1 MRFALS
7 THLFHNERLEAAH
20 LEAIAAQ
27 GFTSVEVF
35 ATRSHFDYHDRG
47 RVHEVRGWLERH
59 GLTAG
64 SLHGPICESFRDG
77 VWGRSY
83 SNASIDSARR
93 QEAVDEARAALE
105 AARILGCAYV
115 VVHLGLPA
123 GQAGAAGDNDR
134 RAAQKSL
141 EDLVAAAGDLGV
153 RLAVEVIP
161 NDLSTPAALDH
172 LLDADDGP
180 DLSTTG
186 ICLDLGHAHMMGGV
200 VDAAET
206 LAGAVIATHVHD
218 NNGREDRH
226 LVPGQG
232 SIDWPMALTALWK
245 IDYRGPL
252 VFEVADHGDTGGVL
266 QRVVGARAR
275 LQAILDDLAA
285 PMPFAENP

>member
-7 THLFHNERLEAAH
+7 THLFHNERLDAAH

-27 GFTSVEVF
+27 GFTDVELF

-47 RVHEVRGWLERH
+47 RVHEVRSWLERH
-59 GLTAG
+59 GLAAG

-83 SNASIDSARR
+83 SNASTDSVRR
-93 QEAVDEARAALE
+93 QEAVDEARVALE
-105 AARILGCAYV
+105 AARILGCGYM

-123 GQAGAAGDNDR
+123 GQPGTAGDNDR

-141 EDLVAAAGDLGV
+141 EQLAAAAGDAGI

-161 NDLSTPAALDH
+161 NALSTPDALGD
-172 LLDADDGP
+172 LLDAEDAF
-180 DLSTTG
+180 DLATTG
-186 ICLDLGHAHMMGGV
+186 VCLDLGHAHLMGGV
-200 VDAAET
+200 VDATET
-206 LAGAVIATHVHD
+206 LAGAVIATHLHD

-252 VFEVADHGDTGGVL
+252 VFEVADHGDVSGIL
-266 QRVVGARAR
+266 QRIVGARAR
-275 LQAILDDLAA
+275 LQAILDDRAA
-285 PMPFAENP
+285 PMPYAENP